1 MLTGTVRCRA
11 FGCVVLTSR
20 GGVAILRFMQDTFL
34 TVEEAARRLAVTPYT
49 LREWLKAGRLHG
61 VQVSKRWRIPER
73 ALTELATA
81 PALPDAIPDA
91 VKEEVVHQGVE
102 VEERASVGASD
113 VRRAAVL
120 RARGSMK
127 RPDYPNEVA
136 RFLEEKYAD
145 EAREL
150 ATSSAGAEGTGAGA

>member
-1 MLTGTVRCRA
+1 
-11 FGCVVLTSR
+11 
-20 GGVAILRFMQDTFL
+20 MQDTFL

-81 PALPDAIPDA
+81 PVLPEVSVA
-91 VKEEVVHQGVE
+91 VADEAKADE
-102 VEERASVGASD
+102 VEAEQPSVQG
-113 VRRAAVL
+113 RRAAVL
-120 RARGSMK
+120 KARGSMK
-127 RPDYPNEVA
+127 RPDYPHEVA

-145 EAREL
+145 ETREL
-150 ATSSAGAEGTGAGA
+150 ATSGAGTGA